1 MTKLGHTT
9 LQGWVVYGLS
19 FLLGGV
25 GRKEEGIVGGNEGK
39 VRMK

>member
-9 LQGWVVYGLS
+9 LGWVGYGLS

-25 GRKEEGIVGGNEGK
+25 GRKEGGIVGGNEGK